1 MNLGTSFC
9 KHPSLFGRKIHLDVM
24 PLVLKSDVCRHRI
37 LYPFLANNMPHR
49 GKSEHI
55 LLNTLRCQTS
65 EHPQQNFIPSYLM
78 GNSPGSVR
86 RYTSLLM

>member
-9 KHPSLFGRKIHLDVM
+9 KHPPLFGRKIHLDVM
-24 PLVLKSDVCRHRI
+24 PLVLKSKL
-37 LYPFLANNMPHR
+37 LY
-49 GKSEHI
+49 
-55 LLNTLRCQTS
+55 TLRCQTS

>member
-24 PLVLKSDVCRHRI
+24 PLL
-37 LYPFLANNMPHR
+37 LY
-49 GKSEHI
+49 
-55 LLNTLRCQTS
+55 TLRCQTS